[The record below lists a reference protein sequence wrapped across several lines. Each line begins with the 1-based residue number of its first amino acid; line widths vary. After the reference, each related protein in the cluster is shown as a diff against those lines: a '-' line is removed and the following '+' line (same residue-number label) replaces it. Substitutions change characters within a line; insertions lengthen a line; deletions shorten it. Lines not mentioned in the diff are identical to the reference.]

1 MTKVFFH
8 AQPKNALW
16 LRFGASR
23 IQKVAAVTPHSYY
36 TKQQPVCVCVCECLY
51 IATGSNKKAIPFAI
65 ICKCSYLHFSLMK
78 ATF

>member
-16 LRFGASR
+16 LRFEAPR

-36 TKQQPVCVCVCECLY
+36 TKQQPVCVCVCASVCILQPVA
-51 IATGSNKKAIPFAI
+51 IKKP
-65 ICKCSYLHFSLMK
+65 YPLL
-78 ATF
+78 